1 MEEIGDGYGSYSWI
15 FPLYSLLFLSDFVR
29 WDIMKKLLNQ
39 AYKDRHPYL
48 FIAPAVILLTVFSI
62 IPIII
67 AFVISFTDLDLK
79 GLADWSNINFIGIEN
94 YKELASDDTFITSL
108 LNTAFYVVIGV
119 PLVIISS
126 LSIALLLN
134 YGSNMLFTVFRS
146 VYYMPSITNIIAVAV
161 IWGYLY
167 NTEYGLFNYLLSII
181 NVENIPWLED
191 RTIAKISLIILAVW
205 KGIGINMIIFLAALQ
220 GIPRSYY
227 EAAEMDGAN
236 RIQMLFNVTLP
247 LLRYAT
253 FFVTVTT
260 LIGWMQFFEEPF
272 VMTDGGPL
280 DGTISIALFIY
291 KEGFQYSQFGYA
303 AAGSFVLFILIIIM
317 TLFQFKMRKSDTE
330 Y

>member
-1 MEEIGDGYGSYSWI
+1 
-15 FPLYSLLFLSDFVR
+15 
-29 WDIMKKLLNQ
+29 MKQFKN
-39 AYKDRHPYL
+39 RHPYM
-48 FIAPAVILLTVFSI
+48 FIAPAVLLLSLFSL
-62 IPIII
+62 IPILI
-67 AFVISFTDLDLK
+67 AFFISFTDMNLK
-79 GLADWSNINFIGIEN
+79 GLADWSNITFIGFEN
-94 YKELASDDTFITSL
+94 YKELFSDSTFLKSIY
-108 LNTAFYVVIGV
+108 NTLFYVVIGV
-119 PLVIISS
+119 PLVIICS

-134 YGSNMLFTVFRS
+134 YGTSWLFNTFRAVF
-146 VYYMPSITNIIAVAV
+146 YMPSITNIIAVAV

-167 NTEYGLFNYLLSII
+167 NTEYGLFNYLLS
-181 NVENIPWLED
+181 VLSLESVPWLED
-191 RTIAKISLIILAVW
+191 PTIAKISLILLAVW

-220 GIPRSYY
+220 GIPKSYY

-236 RIQMLFNVTLP
+236 RFQVLFNVTLP

-291 KEGFQYSQFGYA
+291 KEGFQFSEFGYA
-303 AAGSFVLFILIIIM
+303 AAGSFILFAMIILV
-317 TLFQFKMRKSDTE
+317 TLVQFKFRKSDTE

>member
-1 MEEIGDGYGSYSWI
+1 
-15 FPLYSLLFLSDFVR
+15 
-29 WDIMKKLLNQ
+29 MKHFKN
-39 AYKDRHPYL
+39 RHPYM
-48 FIAPAVILLTVFSI
+48 FIAPAVILLSLFSL
-62 IPIII
+62 IPILI
-67 AFVISFTDLDLK
+67 AFVISFTDMNLK
-79 GLADWSNINFIGIEN
+79 GLADWSNISFIGFEN
-94 YKELASDDTFITSL
+94 YKDLFSDSTFLQSIY
-108 LNTAFYVVIGV
+108 NTLFYVVIGV
-119 PLVIISS
+119 PLVIICS

-134 YGSNMLFTVFRS
+134 YGTSWLFNTFRAVF
-146 VYYMPSITNIIAVAV
+146 YMPSITNIIAVAV

-167 NTEYGLFNYLLSII
+167 NTEYGLFNYLLS
-181 NVENIPWLED
+181 VLSLESVPWLED
-191 RTIAKISLIILAVW
+191 PTIAKISLILLAVW

-220 GIPRSYY
+220 GIPKSYY

-236 RIQMLFNVTLP
+236 RFQVLFNVTLP

-291 KEGFQYSQFGYA
+291 KEGFQFSEFGYA
-303 AAGSFVLFILIIIM
+303 AAGSFILFAMIILV
-317 TLFQFKMRKSDTE
+317 TLVQFKFRKSDTE